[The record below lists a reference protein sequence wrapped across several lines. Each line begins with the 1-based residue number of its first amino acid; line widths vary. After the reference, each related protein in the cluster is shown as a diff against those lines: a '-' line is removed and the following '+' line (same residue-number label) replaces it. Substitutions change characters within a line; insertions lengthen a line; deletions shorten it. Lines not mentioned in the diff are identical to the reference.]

1 MPEIINTPSVNPVDT
16 LTECLQQSLQTYLK
30 LLETF
35 SSPKSYRELGR
46 TIRCLVQA
54 IGEAEN
60 RYDEVSEDMNDLDN
74 VGLIDYEGD
83 DDK

>member
-1 MPEIINTPSVNPVDT
+1 MPENTNTSPVNPVDT
-16 LTECLQQSLQTYLK
+16 LTDCLEQSLQSYLK

-35 SSPKSYRELGR
+35 ASPKAYRELGR
-46 TIRCLVQA
+46 TIRCLVQT
-54 IGEAEN
+54 IGEADN
-60 RYDEVSEDMNDLDN
+60 RYDEVNEDMDDIDN

>member
-1 MPEIINTPSVNPVDT
+1 MPENINTPPVNPELVLID
-16 LTECLQQSLQTYLK
+16 CLQQSLQSYLK

-35 SSPKSYRELGR
+35 SSPKAYRELGR
-46 TIRCLVQA
+46 TIRCIIQT
-54 IGEAEN
+54 IGEADN
-60 RYDEVSEDMNDLDN
+60 RYDEVNEDMDDQDN

>member
-1 MPEIINTPSVNPVDT
+1 MPENTNTSPVNPVDM
-16 LTECLQQSLQTYLK
+16 LTDCLEQSLQSYLK

-35 SSPKSYRELGR
+35 SSPKAYRELGR
-46 TIRCLVQA
+46 TIRCLIQT

-60 RYDEVSEDMNDLDN
+60 RYDEVNEDMDDIDN

-83 DDK
+83 DNN

>member
-16 LTECLQQSLQTYLK
+16 LTDCLEHSLNTYLK

-35 SSPKSYRELGR
+35 ASPKAYRELGR
-46 TIRCLVQA
+46 TIRCLVQI

-60 RYDEVSEDMNDLDN
+60 RYDEAVEDMDDIDN

-83 DDK
+83 DEK

>member
-1 MPEIINTPSVNPVDT
+1 MPENINTPPVNPVDT
-16 LTECLQQSLQTYLK
+16 LTECLQQSLQSYLK

-35 SSPKSYRELGR
+35 ASPKAYRELGR
-46 TIRCLVQA
+46 TIRCLVVT
-54 IGEAEN
+54 IGEADN
-60 RYDEVSEDMNDLDN
+60 RYDEVNEDMDELDT

>member
-1 MPEIINTPSVNPVDT
+1 MPEIINTPAVNPVDT
-16 LTECLQQSLQTYLK
+16 LTECLQQSLNSYLK

-35 SSPKSYRELGR
+35 ASPKSYRELGR
-46 TIRCLVQA
+46 TIRCLVQT

-60 RYDEVSEDMNDLDN
+60 RYDEVSEDMDDLDT
-74 VGLIDYEGD
+74 VGQIDYEGD

>member
-16 LTECLQQSLQTYLK
+16 LTECLQQSLNSYLK

-35 SSPKSYRELGR
+35 AAPKAYRELGR
-46 TIRCLVQA
+46 TIRCLVVT

-60 RYDEVSEDMNDLDN
+60 RYDEVSEDMDDLDN
-74 VGLIDYEGD
+74 VGMIDYESD

>member
-1 MPEIINTPSVNPVDT
+1 MPEIINTPSVNPELVLID
-16 LTECLQQSLQTYLK
+16 CLQQSLQSYLK

-35 SSPKSYRELGR
+35 SSPKAYRELGR
-46 TIRCLVQA
+46 TIRCIIQT
-54 IGEAEN
+54 IGEADN
-60 RYDEVSEDMNDLDN
+60 RYDEVNEDMDDQDN